1 MSIKEFTD
9 YVTLAGAVIAA
20 GAGVWNL
27 GIQMRGKQD
36 QFFVRLGSLSP
47 TIEEET
53 MLSVVSRS
61 DHPIRLTDWG
71 FIEAN
76 GTFTSFIMEWEIGAF
91 QGEEIV
97 SRGSAALESFGQ
109 HFETGYVRR
118 DAPLGVYAVSATQR
132 SPVITFDT
140 KMPMWRRGWIQLR
153 LLFQPSYLA
162 W

>member
-9 YVTLAGAVIAA
+9 YATLAGAVIAA

-27 GIQMRGKQD
+27 VIQMRGKHD

-47 TIEEET
+47 AIEEET
-53 MLSVVSRS
+53 ILSVVSRS
-61 DHPIRLTDWG
+61 DHTVRLIDWG

-76 GTFTSFIMEWEIGAF
+76 GSFTSLILEWEVG
-91 QGEEIV
+91 GLHSEEIT
-97 SRGSAALESFGQ
+97 SRGTSLLESFGQ

-118 DAPLGVYAVSATQR
+118 EMPLGAYAISATQWR
-132 SPVITFDT
+132 PKITFDPA
-140 KMPMWRRGWIQLR
+140 MPVWRRVWIRFR
-153 LLFQPSYLA
+153 LVFQPSYLA